1 MTVFHLT
8 CHCVNEHIEYKYS
21 HSFLVFIIG
30 HDILAKYKAI
40 TSAFNVQNALYME
53 PSDENND
60 FSCIYFFYEFDRNMS
75 GDYI

>member
-8 CHCVNEHIEYKYS
+8 FHCVNEHIEYKYS

-30 HDILAKYKAI
+30 HDIHVLAKYKAI
-40 TSAFNVQNALYME
+40 TSAFDVQNALYME

-60 FSCIYFFYEFDRNMS
+60 FSFIYFCMNL
-75 GDYI
+75 I